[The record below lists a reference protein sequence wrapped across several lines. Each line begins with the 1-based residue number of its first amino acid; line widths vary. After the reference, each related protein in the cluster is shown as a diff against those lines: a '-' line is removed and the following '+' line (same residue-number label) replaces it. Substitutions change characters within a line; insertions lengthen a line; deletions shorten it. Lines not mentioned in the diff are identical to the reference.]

1 MESREIEARVQEI
14 VDLIDELSEELRH
27 AGEECCIS
35 GLHVARKEVC
45 VDSSGVDETKL
56 SFWLG

>member
-1 MESREIEARVQEI
+1 MESREIESRVQEI

-35 GLHVARKEVC
+35 GLRVARREIS
-45 VDSSGVDETKL
+45 VDPDGSKI